1 MQLLELQAYK
11 QTRTDVLI
19 STGQICY
26 GKMFYAP
33 LYFLRWYVFLALCV
47 LTCTSALSQICQGRA
62 LVTALTHS
70 NSSLFLLLSKVR

>member
-1 MQLLELQAYK
+1 MQLLEVQEYK

-19 STGQICY
+19 STRQICY

-33 LYFLRWYVFLALCV
+33 LYFLRWFVFLALCV
-47 LTCTSALSQICQGRA
+47 LTCISALSQSCQGRA

-70 NSSLFLLLSKVR
+70 NSSLFLLLSKVK